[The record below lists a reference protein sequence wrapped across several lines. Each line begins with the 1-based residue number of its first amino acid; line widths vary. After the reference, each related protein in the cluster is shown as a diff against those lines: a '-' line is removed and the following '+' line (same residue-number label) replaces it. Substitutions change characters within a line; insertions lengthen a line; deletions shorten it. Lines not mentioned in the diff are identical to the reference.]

1 MQTHTSLKDK
11 TIIISGASRGI
22 GREIALRAARDGANI
37 VVASKTSSPNT
48 KLEGTIHSVARE
60 IEDAGGHALP
70 VVLDVR
76 DDDMIAAA
84 VEQAVGTFGG
94 VDVLINNASAINLSK
109 TPELP
114 IKRFDLMH
122 QVNVRGTFAMT
133 QACYPHLAKA
143 ENPHVLVLSPPLNLV
158 PQWFG
163 DHCGYTMS
171 KFGMSMCVL
180 GLAEEFRDMGIG
192 VNALWPATLIYT
204 AAMNHVGADASKCRH
219 PRIMADAA
227 YSILTREASKCS
239 GNFFLD
245 EDILKSDGLHDFS
258 EYDIVPGAHP
268 EKDLF
273 VL

>member
-1 MQTHTSLKDK
+1 MTQTMRDK
-11 TIIISGASRGI
+11 TVLITGASRGI
-22 GREIALRAARDGANI
+22 GREIALKAAADGANI
-37 VVASKTSSPNT
+37 VVASKTSSPNP
-48 KLEGTIHSVARE
+48 KLEGTIHSVAEE
-60 IEDAGGHALP
+60 IEAAGGQALP

-76 DDDMIAAA
+76 NDDEIATTVANA
-84 VEQAVGTFGG
+84 VKTFGG
-94 VDVLINNASAINLSK
+94 IDILINNASAIKLSK

-114 IKRFDLMH
+114 MKRFDLMH

-133 QACYPHLAKA
+133 KACYPHLVKA
-143 ENPHVLVLSPPLNLV
+143 GNPHIMVLSPPLNMV
-158 PQWFG
+158 PKWFG
-163 DHCGYTMS
+163 NHCGYTMS

-180 GLAEEFRDMGIG
+180 GMAEEFRNVGIA

-204 AAMNHVGADASKCRH
+204 AAMNHVGGEKEKCRN

-227 YSILTREASKCS
+227 YEILNRDALTCT

-245 EDILKSDGLHDFS
+245 DEVLSSVGVNDFS
-258 EYDIVPGAHP
+258 VYDMVSGSKP